1 MRMIVF
7 EDAGV
12 ARLGPLAQT
21 RPAFEL
27 RCGAASLAERQARCL
42 AADEVGC
49 VVRPELAALCRWAWP
64 GRPVNDP
71 DFSRGGPVVLVN
83 GRWLAPESLPGLDE
97 PHVGLVGAQVAYAAL
112 PAGEPGD
119 ASPRSLA

>member
-27 RCGAASLAERQARCL
+27 RCGAASLVERQARCL

-64 GRPVNDP
+64 HRPVNEP
-71 DFSRGGPVVLVN
+71 SRGAARVGPLVLVN
-83 GRWLAPESLPGLDE
+83 GRWLAPDSASGLDE
-97 PHVGLVGAQVAYAAL
+97 GPHVGLVGAQVAYVVP
-112 PAGEPGD
+112 PADRG
-119 ASPRSLA
+119 